1 MGEAVG
7 VNTAPQRDQLMLSL
21 GRILTNNPDFLADFY
36 EVFLDSSPEIAEYF
50 RNTDLDKQKQALSN
64 GLSMI
69 IMFDNEDPIAID
81 VLSHIRK
88 THARGAMNIRPEL
101 YKFWEDSLMK
111 VIKAN
116 DNRYG
121 AELEKE
127 WRRIIHQAVDFISSG
142 YNIY

>member
-1 MGEAVG
+1 MGEAVA

-21 GRILTNNPDFLADFY
+21 GRILTNNPDFLVQFY
-36 EVFLDSSPEIAEYF
+36 DVFLNSSPEIAEF
-50 RNTDLDKQKQALSN
+50 FSKTDLDKQKQALSN

-69 IMFDNEDPIAID
+69 IMFDNEDPMAID

-88 THARGAMNIRPEL
+88 THAKGGMNIRPEL
-101 YKFWEDSLMK
+101 YKFWEESLMK

-116 DNRYG
+116 DNRCDT
-121 AELEKE
+121 ELEKE

-142 YNIY
+142 YNAY